1 MDFGNVLSA
10 SLVYNH
16 DFSLR
21 CFNLM
26 NFIKITLNN
35 EPLLHSSKKGH
46 MLLMYSSSGLFANI
60 SLKIF
65 SVNTYFS
72 FLNFLNNFMN
82 FQYQCH
88 TYFIKCI

>member
-10 SLVYNH
+10 PLVYNH

-46 MLLMYSSSGLFANI
+46 MLLMYSFN
-60 SLKIF
+60 
-65 SVNTYFS
+65 V
-72 FLNFLNNFMN
+72 
-82 FQYQCH
+82 
-88 TYFIKCI
+88 